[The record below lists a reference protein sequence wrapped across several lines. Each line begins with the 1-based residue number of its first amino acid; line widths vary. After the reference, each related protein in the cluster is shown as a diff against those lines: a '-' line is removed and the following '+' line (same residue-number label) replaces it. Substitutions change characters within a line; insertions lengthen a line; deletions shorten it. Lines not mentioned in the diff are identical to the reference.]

1 MEGGVSVSDAMWR
14 KSFDLQEAAILLSV
28 YLESRSKGE
37 RLTQAAETAS
47 IRLRALAASRGLSVS
62 ESFRS
67 PQGLFN
73 RLRSL
78 AAIYEGKE
86 IPSAPATA
94 IFSEIVSL
102 YRNNRAKYDE
112 ILAKASE
119 SCANIDDDETSILN
133 EERSVVETVKP
144 QPLDF
149 FQWLQRK
156 ASSSD
161 CAEIQRSYSMITT
174 LMIKAKIINSP
185 ITEIRDKNRIIYA
198 SNRLKKAFANK
209 RLRNTASRLIEYY
222 RSYLGEIEVAQEE
235 PVSEFEPELEQADEH
250 QDNRVL
256 FNFENSQQFE
266 RTKPVFCSLAGSVIE
281 GRNWARILVS
291 IIEREIAANNPAIP
305 QLYEG
310 SLIAEKK
317 NRPFIMKDKIDG
329 LNCSQLS
336 NGYWV
341 NVNYNIPRLMDIIG
355 VLCLRCGYK
364 KEDIILYGIPRDA
377 VIRRNDSETISTE
390 VSSGHDISI
399 EAAEDFLR
407 SAGITGATVNELIS
421 AVCPDAA
428 IYPTMQALEN
438 SPNVITMPGKKYVLA
453 ECLVD
458 LDEAEEVIG
467 NILKTHFMQFEGYSN
482 NQLLFG
488 AATQELFLFLND
500 NDCENIDA
508 VYAIARYLFEKKAV
522 AGHPY
527 KFSMPHIF
535 EVEPDYPMTLRGLM
549 IHLARNNGGILSAM
563 DAKEFLQKTKLT
575 YGGLGQLLQLG
586 SANTFLIYDSDRYL
600 LSETMGIDSKWC
612 KQLHDRLDDLFR
624 KANVAYVIPRDI
636 TSSWLS
642 TLPLLPRGLDWTP
655 LLLQEVI
662 QKYPSVGFK
671 AITANLNQ
679 SLDRLAAAFVPE
691 GSPLQTFPDVVT
703 LFMEEKHKG
712 ELPMRMTGEE
722 LRQELREAGMLE
734 NGEMI
739 YALPKALDDYRFA
752 WTDENKTVYV
762 RGNK

>member
-1 MEGGVSVSDAMWR
+1 
-14 KSFDLQEAAILLSV
+14 
-28 YLESRSKGE
+28 
-37 RLTQAAETAS
+37 
-47 IRLRALAASRGLSVS
+47 
-62 ESFRS
+62 
-67 PQGLFN
+67 
-73 RLRSL
+73 
-78 AAIYEGKE
+78 
-86 IPSAPATA
+86 
-94 IFSEIVSL
+94 
-102 YRNNRAKYDE
+102 
-112 ILAKASE
+112 
-119 SCANIDDDETSILN
+119 
-133 EERSVVETVKP
+133 
-144 QPLDF
+144 
-149 FQWLQRK
+149 
-156 ASSSD
+156 
-161 CAEIQRSYSMITT
+161 
-174 LMIKAKIINSP
+174 
-185 ITEIRDKNRIIYA
+185 
-198 SNRLKKAFANK
+198 
-209 RLRNTASRLIEYY
+209 
-222 RSYLGEIEVAQEE
+222 
-235 PVSEFEPELEQADEH
+235 
-250 QDNRVL
+250 
-256 FNFENSQQFE
+256 
-266 RTKPVFCSLAGSVIE
+266 
-281 GRNWARILVS
+281 
-291 IIEREIAANNPAIP
+291 
-305 QLYEG
+305 
-310 SLIAEKK
+310 
-317 NRPFIMKDKIDG
+317 
-329 LNCSQLS
+329 
-336 NGYWV
+336 
-341 NVNYNIPRLMDIIG
+341 
-355 VLCLRCGYK
+355 
-364 KEDIILYGIPRDA
+364 
-377 VIRRNDSETISTE
+377 
-390 VSSGHDISI
+390 
-399 EAAEDFLR
+399 
-407 SAGITGATVNELIS
+407 
-421 AVCPDAA
+421 
-428 IYPTMQALEN
+428 
-438 SPNVITMPGKKYVLA
+438 
-453 ECLVD
+453 
-458 LDEAEEVIG
+458 
-467 NILKTHFMQFEGYSN
+467 
-482 NQLLFG
+482 
-488 AATQELFLFLND
+488 LND